1 MACVSSRSTHSCTYK
16 AYSNYVRVGF
26 GKGELHTK
34 HTIQASAYLI
44 LCIIVSLEGDRLIWK
59 SSNVAPLF
67 HGLEGWPES
76 SLLEERVEEMEK
88 AAEGMYVKS
97 DRDRLGRLALVRR

>member
-1 MACVSSRSTHSCTYK
+1 
-16 AYSNYVRVGF
+16 
-26 GKGELHTK
+26 
-34 HTIQASAYLI
+34 
-44 LCIIVSLEGDRLIWK
+44 
-59 SSNVAPLF
+59 VAPLF

-88 AAEGMYVKS
+88 AAEDMYVKL